1 MEKHCCIH
9 GKPLVQY
16 KESKNGT
23 NPQHSTN
30 GTDPLSTNGDLP
42 PHGAPPVGAMSGGTN
57 GHGVLHG
64 IMKNGGGTNG
74 AALLGGGK
82 NGEVQATSGANGS
95 SRTEYSVHQ
104 DQSSSESGFER

>member
-1 MEKHCCIH
+1 MEKPCCIH

-23 NPQHSTN
+23 NPQYSTN

-42 PHGAPPVGAMSGGTN
+42 PHGAPPGGATT
-57 GHGVLHG
+57 GVLHG
-64 IMKNGGGTNG
+64 IMKNGGGANG
-74 AALLGGGK
+74 AALLGGSK
-82 NGEVQATSGANGS
+82 NGELQTGANGS
-95 SRTEYSVHQ
+95 SRTDYSVHQ